1 MEFISRQ
8 IQSILLTYRESMQN
22 MDKWNNEKLKFWLEA
37 GLALLLVLTLG
48 LAGAR
53 GIFAKDIE
61 EKSVSA
67 KTKVEQEKGEDAKEK
82 GSEAEKKDKA
92 EENAAQETEEVIA
105 DGQYPIMGESN
116 RWFLFLKSP
125 ERNIRQKHLEKA
137 AQTALKHSV
146 RCIMTK
152 RSQKG
157 CGQRWRLYRQ

>member
-82 GSEAEKKDKA
+82 GSEAEKKEA
-92 EENAAQETEEVIA
+92 EFMDLSKLISMASVP
-105 DGQYPIMGESN
+105 DESIN
-116 RWFLFLKSP
+116 S
-125 ERNIRQKHLEKA
+125 
-137 AQTALKHSV
+137 
-146 RCIMTK
+146 
-152 RSQKG
+152 
-157 CGQRWRLYRQ
+157 